1 MVEEQ
6 LVEEK
11 SITSEDTSGTANI
24 IYILYLVGIV
34 VGITTIVG
42 LVIAYINKS
51 DAPEWLKT
59 HYRFQIRTFWIS
71 LLYVVIG
78 IALLVVVVGWFI
90 LLFTLI
96 WFIVRCVKGM
106 KYVGRKEAYPN
117 PAGWWF

>member
-1 MVEEQ
+1 M
-6 LVEEK
+6 VEEK
-11 SITSEDTSGTANI
+11 SIENADTSGTANI

-34 VGITTIVG
+34 FGVTTLVG
-42 LVIAYINKS
+42 LVMAYVNKD

-78 IALLVVVVGWFI
+78 FASLFIVIGWFV
-90 LLFTLI
+90 LLFTLV
-96 WFIVRCVKGM
+96 WFVVRCVKGM

-117 PAGWWF
+117 PAGWMF